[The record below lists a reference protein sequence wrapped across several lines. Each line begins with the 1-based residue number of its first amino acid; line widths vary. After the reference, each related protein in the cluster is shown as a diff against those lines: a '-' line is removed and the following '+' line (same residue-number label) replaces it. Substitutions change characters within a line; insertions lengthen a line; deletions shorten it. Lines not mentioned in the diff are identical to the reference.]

1 MKYLRLKC
9 YVGLIASLFVLLLA
23 SCGESSIN
31 EQESFSKA
39 VAFQQENEH
48 SSAIIEFK
56 NVIKV
61 NPDRYD
67 VKVLLADSYIHIGM
81 YPFAEKELSK
91 ALTQESSPALKI
103 KLASVLLMLS
113 DMPRLEQVLQDRQ
126 DWPAELQVDA
136 LALLAQSQQVSGHPE
151 QSQTLLEQAKE
162 LNVITAELL
171 FSSALQ
177 ALAYDDTE
185 EAFTNVNL
193 ALAKQPELT
202 KAQVLKGQLLMQ
214 QQAFEPALAIFNE
227 AAKVQYANPE
237 LLMYPARVY
246 LLSNQPDLAH
256 QQLDKLLKIIP
267 DHLDAN
273 YAKAYLQLQAKQ
285 YEAALASADK
295 VLKVNN
301 DHIAA
306 HFVSAA
312 SAYSLA
318 QYEKAFAHVAK
329 VTYAYPAYADGL
341 KLKAAI
347 QFKLGDELAATETL
361 SGINQSDF
369 NQQDMELLKA
379 AGQVLLDNED
389 FSLSQQLFEQAAQF
403 AQDDQSLNLLM
414 AQTAFLQP
422 DIDKGI
428 AQLEAIKQTLAS
440 KDEIEVALILSYLK
454 KRDYNE
460 ALLRAKALQQRL
472 PDQGVGL
479 VLAGVAYFLNQQLEL
494 AEESFQAALVIEP
507 SNASA
512 LSNLAAIALQ
522 RVDYKQAQQYYLDL
536 IALDKTNE
544 SALLQLNL
552 LAQRDGETEQGLAY
566 LQQALQY
573 HPDSMAVNLP
583 LVEYYF
589 FHNQPQAAL
598 ALANNMLEKHPQPT
612 PEQAKMLFYSGVVLQ
627 HFQQWDAA
635 KSRLESFV
643 NRYPAGY
650 LGHFHLATVYAMT
663 NDLAAAR
670 RELDKAIKANGIYA
684 PIAMLDIRLLLGQ
697 SEFVKTREAIQ
708 RYREQFANTPVVD
721 EMQARLELAQGNF
734 AESIQLYQKA
744 LAATE
749 TNYLMLQLA
758 NAHWLAGQADQAT
771 QLLTQWLTKYNE
783 DITARRVLADYQML
797 LGLDQQAIDNL
808 IKLSEQQTQPD
819 MHIENNLA
827 WLYQKQGQINVALS
841 HAETA
846 HDLAPDN
853 PGVLDTLAVILLQ
866 KGDGITAERLLTR
879 ALQFAPGDPDI
890 QLHLAQ
896 AMLKN
901 GKKAAAKEVLEK
913 LVTEHQGFHA
923 LDESKALLSS
933 LS

>member
-1 MKYLRLKC
+1 MKYLRLKR
-9 YVGLIASLFVLLLA
+9 YVGFILSLLVLLLA
-23 SCGESSIN
+23 GCGESSIN
-31 EQESFSKA
+31 EQESFTKA
-39 VAFQQENEH
+39 VAFQQENAH

-61 NPDRYD
+61 NPDRHD
-67 VKVLLADSYIHIGM
+67 VKELLADSYMHIGM

-91 ALTQESSPALKI
+91 ALAQEPSPASSI
-103 KLASVLLMLS
+103 KLASVLLMLN
-113 DMPRLEQVLQDRQ
+113 DTARMEQVLQDRQ

-136 LALLAQSQQVSGHPE
+136 LALLAQAQQVSGYPE

-162 LNVITAELL
+162 LNVVTTELL

-177 ALAYDDTE
+177 ALAYDDVE
-185 EAFTNVNL
+185 EALINADL
-193 ALAKQPELT
+193 ALTKQPDLVKT
-202 KAQVLKGQLLMQ
+202 QVLKGQLLMQ

-267 DHLDAN
+267 DHVDAN

-285 YEAALASADK
+285 YEAALANADK

-318 QYEKAFAHVAK
+318 QYEKAFAHVSK

-379 AGQVLLDNED
+379 AGQALLGNED
-389 FSLSQQLFEQAAQF
+389 FSLSQQLFEQAAQL
-403 AQDDQSLNLLM
+403 AQDDQSLKLLM

-428 AQLEAIKQTLAS
+428 EQLKAIKPTLAS

-460 ALLRAKALQQRL
+460 ALQRAKALQQSL

-479 VLAGVAYFLNQQLEL
+479 VLTGVAYFLNQQLEL

-522 RVDYKQAQQYYLDL
+522 RVDYKRAQQYYLDL
-536 IALDKTNE
+536 LALDKTNE

-552 LAQRDGETEQGLAY
+552 LAQRDGEAEQGLAY
-566 LQQALQY
+566 LQQALQS

-583 LVEYYF
+583 LIEYYY
-589 FHNQPQAAL
+589 FHNQPQEAL
-598 ALANNMLEKHPQPT
+598 LLANNMLEKHPQAT
-612 PEQAKMLFYSGVVLQ
+612 AEQAKILFYSGVVLQ

-635 KSRLESFV
+635 QSRLESFV
-643 NRYPAGY
+643 NRYPASY
-650 LGHFHLATVYAMT
+650 LGHFHLATVYVMKK
-663 NDLAAAR
+663 DVAAAR
-670 RELDKAIKANGIYA
+670 RELDKAIKANGLYA
-684 PIAMLDIRLLLGQ
+684 PIAMLDIRLLLSQG
-697 SEFVKTREAIQ
+697 EFVKAREAIQ
-708 RYREQFANTPVVD
+708 RYREQFSSTPVVD

-734 AESIQLYQKA
+734 SASIQLYQKA

-758 NAHWLAGQADQAT
+758 NVYWSAGQADKAT
-771 QLLTQWLTKYNE
+771 EVLTQWLARYS
-783 DITARRVLADYQML
+783 DDVASRRVLADYQML
-797 LGLDQQAIDNL
+797 MGQDQQAIDNL
-808 IKLSEQQTQPD
+808 LKLSAQTKPD

-827 WLYQKQGQINVALS
+827 WLYQKQGQINTALS
-841 HAETA
+841 HAEKA

-853 PGVLDTLAVILLQ
+853 PNVLDTLAVILLQ

-879 ALQFAPGDPDI
+879 ALQFAPADPDI

-913 LVTEHQGFHA
+913 LVSEHQDFPA